1 MNNAKLFVPAQDGPS
16 LGDPG
21 VQSCFRL
28 CLAVELQISLPL
40 QSMVDPYVKLP
51 FLLIHSSFGPQTS
64 LPSPS
69 QLTDPH
75 FLSQNLYLTLPLE
88 GTEERTITIHPG
100 WRLAVCG
107 ERLMSGA
114 YKGALGVL
122 VDLREPQ

>member
-1 MNNAKLFVPAQDGPS
+1 MDNAKLYVPAQFGPF

-21 VQSCFRL
+21 VHSCFRL

-40 QSMVDPYVKLP
+40 QPMVGPYVKLP

-75 FLSQNLYLTLPLE
+75 FLSQNLHLPLPLE
-88 GTEERTITIHPG
+88 GAEERTITIRPG
-100 WRLAVCG
+100 WR
-107 ERLMSGA
+107 
-114 YKGALGVL
+114 
-122 VDLREPQ
+122 